1 MNTEVELDTR
11 IDVEFD
17 DSTVW
22 EAVED
27 SVHDAVRE
35 GVEER
40 AWDAVRDDVENYV
53 DDAARDA
60 ASEIVDNMDWSGVDD
75 HLDSL
80 LEQLRGRSV
89 REESLCGLGT
99 SARDAILAVI
109 TRAAKDGDLGA
120 YLAAPVVHTPD
131 EAQATE
137 ALEVQRR
144 LADLERQMRGILAEI
159 TNLGERAASL
169 TPNTPS
175 VV

>member
-1 MNTEVELDTR
+1 MNTEGEIATNV
-11 IDVEFD
+11 DVEFD

-27 SVHDAVRE
+27 SVNEVAREAVDNY
-35 GVEER
+35 
-40 AWDAVRDDVENYV
+40 AWDAVCSDVESMIEDHREN
-53 DDAARDA
+53 
-60 ASEIVDNMDWSGVDD
+60 SNIDD
-75 HLDSL
+75 HLASL
-80 LEQLRGRSV
+80 LDQLRGRSV

-131 EAQATE
+131 EVQATE

-144 LADLERQMRGILAEI
+144 LADLERQMRVILAEI

-169 TPNTPS
+169 TPNS

>member
-1 MNTEVELDTR
+1 MNTEVEIDTT

-22 EAVED
+22 DAVED
-27 SVHDAVRE
+27 SVNDAARE
-35 GVEER
+35 AVDNY
-40 AWDAVRDDVENYV
+40 AWDAVCSDVESMIDDMVSNRAEMSDV
-53 DDAARDA
+53 D
-60 ASEIVDNMDWSGVDD
+60 E
-75 HLDSL
+75 HLQSL
-80 LEQLRGRSV
+80 LDQLRGRSE
-89 REESLCGLGT
+89 REEGLCGLGV

-120 YLAAPVVHTPD
+120 YLAAPVVPHTPD
-131 EAQATE
+131 ERLAAE

-144 LADLERQMRGILAEI
+144 LADLERQMRVILAEI

-169 TPNTPS
+169 TPNS

>member
-27 SVHDAVRE
+27 QVHEAAREAVAND
-35 GVEER
+35 
-40 AWDAVRDDVENYV
+40 AWDVVYSDVESMI
-53 DDAARDA
+53 DDMVSNRTDDM
-60 ASEIVDNMDWSGVDD
+60 SDVDD
-75 HLDSL
+75 HLNDL
-80 LEQLRGRSV
+80 LQQLSGRIGRG
-89 REESLCGLGT
+89 EALCGLGT

-109 TRAAKDGDLGA
+109 NKAAQNGDLGA

-131 EAQATE
+131 KVQATE

-144 LADLERQMRGILAEI
+144 LADLDRQMRVILAEI

-169 TPNTPS
+169 TPNS

>member
-27 SVHDAVRE
+27 QVHEAAREAVAND
-35 GVEER
+35 
-40 AWDAVRDDVENYV
+40 AWDVVYSDVESMI
-53 DDAARDA
+53 DDMVSNRTDDM
-60 ASEIVDNMDWSGVDD
+60 SDVDD
-75 HLDSL
+75 HLNDL
-80 LEQLRGRSV
+80 LQQLSGRIGRG
-89 REESLCGLGT
+89 EALCGLGT

>member
-27 SVHDAVRE
+27 SVNEVAREAVDSY
-35 GVEER
+35 
-40 AWDAVRDDVENYV
+40 AWDAVSSDVESMIDDMRRDDDRTDGIDE
-53 DDAARDA
+53 
-60 ASEIVDNMDWSGVDD
+60 

-80 LEQLRGRSV
+80 LQQLKGRSE
-89 REESLCGLGT
+89 RQEGLCGLGT

-131 EAQATE
+131 ERLAAE
-137 ALEVQRR
+137 ALDVQHR
-144 LADLERQMRGILAEI
+144 LADLERQMRVILAEI
-159 TNLGERAASL
+159 TNLGERAASV
-169 TPNTPS
+169 TRNS

>member
-1 MNTEVELDTR
+1 MNTEVEIDTTV
-11 IDVEFD
+11 DVEFS
-17 DSTVW
+17 DSAVW
-22 EAVED
+22 DAVED
-27 SVHDAVRE
+27 SVHDAARE
-35 GVEER
+35 AVDER
-40 AWDAVRDDVENYV
+40 AWDAVRDEVQNYV
-53 DDAARDA
+53 DEAARDA
-60 ASEIVDNMDWSGVDD
+60 ASDIVDNMDWSSVDD

-131 EAQATE
+131 EVQATD

-144 LADLERQMRGILAEI
+144 LADLERQMRVILAEI
-159 TNLGERAASL
+159 SNLGERAASL
-169 TPNTPS
+169 TPNS

>member
-27 SVHDAVRE
+27 QVNEVAREAVDNY
-35 GVEER
+35 
-40 AWDAVRDDVENYV
+40 AWDAVSSDVESMI
-53 DDAARDA
+53 DDMVSNRTDDM
-60 ASEIVDNMDWSGVDD
+60 SDVDD

-80 LEQLRGRSV
+80 LQQLKGRTERG
-89 REESLCGLGT
+89 EALCGLGT

-109 TRAAKDGDLGA
+109 TRAAKDGNLGA

-131 EAQATE
+131 EVQATE
-137 ALEVQRR
+137 ALDVQRR
-144 LADLERQMRGILAEI
+144 LGDLERQMRVILAEI

-169 TPNTPS
+169 TPNS

>member
-27 SVHDAVRE
+27 QVHEAAREAVAND
-35 GVEER
+35 
-40 AWDAVRDDVENYV
+40 AWDVVYSDVESMI
-53 DDAARDA
+53 DDMVSNRTDDM
-60 ASEIVDNMDWSGVDD
+60 SDVDD
-75 HLDSL
+75 HLNDL
-80 LEQLRGRSV
+80 LQQLSGRIGRG
-89 REESLCGLGT
+89 ESLCGLGT

-137 ALEVQRR
+137 ALDVQRR

>member
-17 DSTVW
+17 DGTVW

-27 SVHDAVRE
+27 SVNDAARE
-35 GVEER
+35 AVENY
-40 AWDAVRDDVENYV
+40 AWDTVCSDVENLIDQMV
-53 DDAARDA
+53 SDRTDDRAD
-60 ASEIVDNMDWSGVDD
+60 VDD
-75 HLDSL
+75 HLNDL
-80 LEQLRGRSV
+80 LQQLKGRTERG
-89 REESLCGLGT
+89 EALCGLGT
-99 SARDAILAVI
+99 SARDAIIAVFDKAMTG
-109 TRAAKDGDLGA
+109 TRATPA
-120 YLAAPVVHTPD
+120 HTPD

-144 LADLERQMRGILAEI
+144 LADLERQMRVILAEI

-169 TPNTPS
+169 TPNS